1 MQIKSLVIEG
11 FGRYVKK
18 QTLDFERELK
28 GRNIFV
34 VTGKTGAGKT
44 TIFDAI
50 NFALYGDASGSSRD
64 GKSLRSDHADINT
77 PTEVE
82 LVFSIRDKTYKV
94 VRSPQYL
101 KAKSRG
107 EGTTVSTAAA
117 TLTLPEGRLVTGYQ
131 SVTDEIEKILGIT
144 PAQFKQLVMI
154 PQGEFKKLLEAP
166 SSQKETIFRKIFG
179 TQTFSLIQNKI
190 SEEANKLK
198 QDIKEIQV
206 IRDKRIRS
214 FDCNKDEELID
225 LIQSKDI
232 NIKETTNK
240 FRNSIELDS
249 SYYQE
254 LDKQIEVSNKE
265 VEELNKELII
275 SRENNKKFDTLEDV
289 KKQIEELRTKEA
301 YITNQKN
308 KVVKAQK
315 ALLAVGLEEQY
326 IANNRTYLRLNKDI
340 EKLSADIKDKE
351 VIYAKAEAEY
361 ELEQSKDETR
371 NKYTLELGNIDVL
384 IDKVSEYERVSKI
397 LIELQGKKVLLSQEA
412 LIEEEKLEDITI
424 KESNLEKELEE
435 IRKEKEIRADITI
448 ELKDIEKL
456 AEDITVLDKGITERQ
471 DYEDKHNKNIQAYE
485 RINREYI
492 SAKNEYENK
501 EELLKRN
508 KAGILAKDLVSGIA
522 CPVCGSKDHPCI
534 ASIEEANISDQI
546 VEEFK
551 QVYYQKQQENEA
563 ALSNVKKYYELIQH
577 IEQNTIYPMANRLFD
592 LGNNIKIDS
601 IKEYILNKNKTVT
614 EKISNLKNKLDT
626 LERKIALEINKIEEK
641 EQIKKDKENIGKI
654 KELKYKQL
662 QDLEIQIKGN
672 DSEKAVLSKD
682 FEGNQ
687 KTLEE
692 LKSHKI
698 YITQTLDKLKKAL
711 NNSKEVY
718 DKTKE
723 DLSSYKIAIST
734 KSEEVAIVEKERER
748 NLEDF
753 KNKVFE
759 LGFKNGQEYK
769 ESKMLEED
777 IVIASEDIKMY
788 DNAVL
793 TLTQNRER
801 LENEVETLFKVD
813 LLELTEKINVVRDNK
828 KLKEEESK
836 VVYSKLEA
844 NKSILVDV
852 LKYTEKI
859 ASQEEKYGVLGI
871 LSTQINGDNPRK
883 MSLERYVLA
892 AYFEDIIAAANLR
905 LIEMTSNQ
913 YELFRKE
920 EVGDA
925 RKQQGLELE
934 VLDNYTGK
942 RRDVTTLSGGE
953 GFKASLALALGLAD
967 VVQGYAGGIQL
978 DTMFIDEGFGTLDPE
993 SLEAAIECLVDL
1005 KNDGRVVGII
1015 SHVEE
1020 LKERIPTHLH
1030 VISTSE
1036 GSQVKFEH

>member
-471 DYEDKHNKNIQAYE
+471 DYEDKHNKNIQSYE

-551 QVYYQKQQENEA
+551 QVYYQKQQENEI

-1030 VISTSE
+1030 VISTSQ

>member
-301 YITNQKN
+301 YITDQKN

>member
-492 SAKNEYENK
+492 IAKNEYENK

-508 KAGILAKDLVSGIA
+508 KAGILAKDLVTGIA

-551 QVYYQKQQENEA
+551 QVYYQKQQENEI

-592 LGNNIKIDS
+592 LDNNIKIDS

-1030 VISTSE
+1030 VISTSQ